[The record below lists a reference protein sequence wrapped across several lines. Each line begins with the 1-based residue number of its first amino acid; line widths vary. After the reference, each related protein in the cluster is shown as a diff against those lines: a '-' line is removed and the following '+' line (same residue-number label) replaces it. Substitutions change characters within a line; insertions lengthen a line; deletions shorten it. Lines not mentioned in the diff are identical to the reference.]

1 MKRDFFNQQFAA
13 LVNAYTIA
21 SKLSGEAQDVY
32 WEMLKDIPEAKF
44 ADGVR
49 ECLAGCKF
57 FPTVAELGEASMPA
71 IPDRRAPLPAIDKER
86 PKINWRAQ
94 LDRQKHKEL
103 PQVDRRVIDSEQR
116 DGEESES

>member
-21 SKLSGEAQDVY
+21 SRLSGEAQDVY

-49 ECLAGCKF
+49 
-57 FPTVAELGEASMPA
+57 ELGEASMPA